1 MTAPDSQATDG
12 TDSDEET
19 DDLEHPERSLLGE
32 TDRRSYLGA
41 LMLAP
46 LSGAGATATGAAP
59 TPPEVQTAVRQA
71 STANTYGE
79 GGYGEGTYGGT
90 EVPPYVLDYINDTSN
105 IVESSDLEAAIADL
119 RNGVITA
126 PELRVIMSYWAAG
139 TVVT

>member
-1 MTAPDSQATDG
+1 MTDH
-12 TDSDEET
+12 DEAE
-19 DDLEHPERSLLGE
+19 DLESPERSLVGE

-46 LSGAGATATGAAP
+46 LSGASETAAGAAP

-71 STANTYGE
+71 ATANTYGE

-90 EVPPYVLDYINDTSN
+90 DVPQYVLDYVDGTSDV
-105 IVESSDLEAAIADL
+105 VESTDLEAAITDL

-126 PELRVIMSYWAAG
+126 AQLRVIMSYWAAG